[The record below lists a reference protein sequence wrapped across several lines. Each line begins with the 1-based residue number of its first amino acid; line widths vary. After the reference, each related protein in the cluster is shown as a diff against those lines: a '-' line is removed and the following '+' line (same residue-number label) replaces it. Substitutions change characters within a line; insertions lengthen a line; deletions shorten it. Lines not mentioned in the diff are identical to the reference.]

1 MSTSSVEEIS
11 QKIVKKVS
19 AEMFR
24 ERFNVIKVITWR
36 FVKRFHGEMVQNIAD
51 KVRGSML
58 PEVFDQALK
67 EEFARVWDEENAK
80 VQKEK
85 DAIQK
90 ETIERAFKLAQKE
103 FAQVSDEACVKVQ
116 EEGIALK
123 DIEEMCL
130 KLLEDRFSEYYKLP
144 PPK

>member
-85 DAIQK
+85 DEIQK

-144 PPK
+144 LPK